1 MLFTRPTLLFLQQE
15 DQTDGQRQASRR
27 CVVEWRD
34 LPRPQGCSGADRGM
48 ALSLQHHA
56 PAQYAGLGA
65 TGARGQNVAALD
77 VERMRSTI
85 VCRLDGHNPY
95 AKPPN

>member
-1 MLFTRPTLLFLQQE
+1 
-15 DQTDGQRQASRR
+15 
-27 CVVEWRD
+27 
-34 LPRPQGCSGADRGM
+34 M

-85 VCRLDGHNPY
+85 VCRLDGHNTY